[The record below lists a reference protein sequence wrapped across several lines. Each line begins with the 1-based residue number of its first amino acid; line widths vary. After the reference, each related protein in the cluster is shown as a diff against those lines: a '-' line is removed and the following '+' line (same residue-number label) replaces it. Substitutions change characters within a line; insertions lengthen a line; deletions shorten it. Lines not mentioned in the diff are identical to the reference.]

1 MQIVLGSKS
10 ARRKELLELMG
21 YEFSVDGADT
31 DETVRDYR
39 DPEDYVRKIALKKSE
54 VIAKRH
60 PDKLVICA
68 DTVVCIKNEILG
80 KPVSPDDARRM
91 IRLLSGR
98 CHYVLTAVVLDYRG
112 RKVSFVEKTEVVIDR
127 LTEEEIEEYVASDEP
142 YDKAGAYAI
151 QGRFAKHIS
160 KINGDYYNVMGLPI
174 NRLYHEIKNIE
185 KEDKN
190 QIL

>member
-21 YEFSVDGADT
+21 YEFSIDGADT
-31 DETVRDYR
+31 DETVQDYR
-39 DPEDYVRKIALKKSE
+39 NPEEYVKKIALKKSE
-54 VIAKRH
+54 VISKRH

-68 DTVVCIKNEILG
+68 DTVVSTKSEILG
-80 KPVSPDDARRM
+80 KPVSAEDARRM
-91 IRLLSGR
+91 IRLISGG
-98 CHYVLTAVVLDYRG
+98 CHYVLTAVVLDYCG
-112 RKVSFVEKTEVVIDR
+112 RKVSFVEKTAVVIDK

-160 KINGDYYNVMGLPI
+160 KIKGDYYNVMGLPI
-174 NRLYHEIKNIE
+174 NRLYHEIRNIE
-185 KEDKN
+185 KEEKN
-190 QIL
+190 QIQ